1 MFFCFELYKPST
13 WQKQLA
19 KQCRKL
25 GRIFSFALL
34 TTNAPVTA
42 GVRRQSASC
51 AVHSVSMNASISK
64 NQEISA
70 EETLEHVA
78 WVLANL
84 GFPYLGP
91 IIVVKT
97 VRILLSEAKH
107 SHLRKRLRLTYL
119 FREGQ
124 YALTSLAVSTAA
136 FYELVELAEW
146 STRSK
151 LWLAAFGVL
160 SFFAVILVV
169 IGLIAETDDP
179 ENYTPWQRG
188 TALDYHYKMD
198 SHIPCGSSY
207 DSLDPAS
214 QPAGVPSSRCRC
226 ESAKTTSSF
235 ESTGR

>member
-1 MFFCFELYKPST
+1 M
-13 WQKQLA
+13 
-19 KQCRKL
+19 
-25 GRIFSFALL
+25 
-34 TTNAPVTA
+34 
-42 GVRRQSASC
+42 
-51 AVHSVSMNASISK
+51 
-64 NQEISA
+64 
-70 EETLEHVA
+70 EHVA

-179 ENYTPWQRG
+179 ENAIPPGSGVLRWTTIIKWIHTYRVGAATILLILPVSLLAYQVHDAAVSRQRPPQASNPPVDDKSTP
-188 TALDYHYKMD
+188 K
-198 SHIPCGSSY
+198 P
-207 DSLDPAS
+207 
-214 QPAGVPSSRCRC
+214 
-226 ESAKTTSSF
+226 E
-235 ESTGR
+235 